1 MSTAYRLPSGLAAR
15 SAAILRDVR
24 FLAFASQALFVAA
37 ALAVGGWL
45 VSNLLNA
52 LQALGLNL
60 SFGFLQRTAGF
71 VIGQGP
77 AMERTDSFL
86 RAYTVGLANSLQVI
100 VVGLVLASLL
110 GLLAGI
116 SLLSGNWLLRNVI
129 RAYVEVMRNTPLLV
143 QLFFLYFAVILQLPS
158 LADRVV
164 LGPVI
169 LSQRGVW
176 LPRLIPSEGFNLWIG
191 LAAAGVLIGI
201 VLYFRRVD
209 RRLRTGEETRPFV
222 WAAGSLLIIGA
233 AGWILAGGQPMTV
246 EYARLEGLRMVGG
259 TRLTPEFAGILF
271 GLVLYTGAFIADIVR
286 AGLLAVPY
294 GQLEAA
300 RAIGLNELQVLRFV
314 ILPQALRVI
323 VPPLTNQ
330 YLNLA
335 KNSSLA
341 IAVGFPDLY
350 AVSKVIFSQSGQAV
364 QTIAMMMFTYLVI
377 SLVISAVMNVI
388 NARLRIVER

>member
-1 MSTAYRLPSGLAAR
+1 M
-15 SAAILRDVR
+15 RDVR
-24 FLAFASQALFVAA
+24 FLAFASQAVFVAA

-45 VSNLLNA
+45 VSNLLHA
-52 LQALGLNL
+52 LEALGLNL

-110 GLLAGI
+110 GLLSGI
-116 SLLSGNWLLRNVI
+116 SLLSGNWLLRTVI

-191 LAAAGVLIGI
+191 LFAAGALTGLG
-201 VLYFRRVD
+201 LYFRRVD

-222 WAAGSLLIIGA
+222 WALGSLLIIGA
-233 AGWILAGGQPMTV
+233 AGWILAGGQPITV

-300 RAIGLNELQVLRFV
+300 RAIGLSEMQVLRFV

-377 SLVISAVMNVI
+377 SLVISAVMNII
-388 NARLRIVER
+388 NARMRIVER

>member
-1 MSTAYRLPSGLAAR
+1 V
-15 SAAILRDVR
+15 RDVR
-24 FLAFASQALFVAA
+24 FLAFASQAVFVAA

-45 VSNLLNA
+45 VSNLLHA
-52 LQALGLNL
+52 LEALGLNL

-110 GLLAGI
+110 GLLSGI
-116 SLLSGNWLLRNVI
+116 SLLSGNWLLRTVI

-191 LAAAGVLIGI
+191 LFAAGALTGLG
-201 VLYFRRVD
+201 LYFRRVD

-222 WAAGSLLIIGA
+222 WALGSLLIIGA
-233 AGWILAGGQPMTV
+233 AGWILAGGQPITV

-300 RAIGLNELQVLRFV
+300 RAIGLSEMQVLRFV

-377 SLVISAVMNVI
+377 SLVISAVMNII
-388 NARLRIVER
+388 NARMRIVER

>member
-1 MSTAYRLPSGLAAR
+1 
-15 SAAILRDVR
+15 
-24 FLAFASQALFVAA
+24 
-37 ALAVGGWL
+37 
-45 VSNLLNA
+45 
-52 LQALGLNL
+52 
-60 SFGFLQRTAGF
+60 
-71 VIGQGP
+71 
-77 AMERTDSFL
+77 
-86 RAYTVGLANSLQVI
+86 
-100 VVGLVLASLL
+100 
-110 GLLAGI
+110 
-116 SLLSGNWLLRNVI
+116 
-129 RAYVEVMRNTPLLV
+129 
-143 QLFFLYFAVILQLPS
+143 
-158 LADRVV
+158 
-164 LGPVI
+164 
-169 LSQRGVW
+169 
-176 LPRLIPSEGFNLWIG
+176 
-191 LAAAGVLIGI
+191 
-201 VLYFRRVD
+201 
-209 RRLRTGEETRPFV
+209 V
-222 WAAGSLLIIGA
+222 WALGSLLIIVA
-233 AGWILAGGQPMTV
+233 AGWVLAGGRPIMV

>member
-1 MSTAYRLPSGLAAR
+1 M
-15 SAAILRDVR
+15 AAILRDVR
-24 FLAFASQALFVAA
+24 FLAFASQALFIAA
-37 ALAVGGWL
+37 TLAAGGWL
-45 VSNLLNA
+45 VSNLLHA
-52 LQALGLNL
+52 LEALGLDL

-86 RAYTVGLANSLQVI
+86 QAYTVGLANSLQVI

-116 SLLSGNWLLRNVI
+116 ALLSGNWLLRTVI

-158 LADRVV
+158 LANRVV

-191 LAAAGVLIGI
+191 LAAAGVLIGA

-222 WAAGSLLIIGA
+222 WALGSLLIIVA
-233 AGWILAGGQPMTV
+233 AGWVLAGGRPIMV

-300 RAIGLNELQVLRFV
+300 RAIGLSEMQVLRFV

-341 IAVGFPDLY
+341 IGVGFPDLY

>member
-176 LPRLIPSEGFNLWIG
+176 LPRLIPGEGFNLWIG
-191 LAAAGVLIGI
+191 LAAAGVLIGL

-222 WAAGSLLIIGA
+222 WAVGSLLIIVA
-233 AGWILAGGQPMTV
+233 AGWVLAGGRPITV

-300 RAIGLNELQVLRFV
+300 RAIGLSELQVLRFV